1 MRNNCSALSKIAGIC
16 LSGYAI
22 NSILCY
28 LSPAVLVPRFGG
40 YVLIVSVGF
49 AIAAFFIPK
58 QRFISFPVWVYS
70 LSICVQSIV
79 VFCVACAV
87 HTIYTIDA
95 WDWVISSLWLAFS
108 IASLT
113 LMSVIFAK
121 TKPFRKDG
129 QDSPLMDKKRKEP
142 AEIELPA
149 IDTRPISLD
158 EIARAK
164 ELLDAGAITPE
175 EFCELKRRA
184 FH

>member
-22 NSILCY
+22 TSILSY
-28 LSPAVLVPRFGG
+28 LFLFPPARFGG
-40 YVLIVSVGF
+40 FFSFVSVVGF

-70 LSICVQSIV
+70 LSLCVQSIF
-79 VFCVACAV
+79 VFCVACAA
-87 HTIYTIDA
+87 HTIDA